1 MLQWMGGSK
10 RKVTT
15 SRKST
20 QKRQKQYF
28 EQRRRQLRQQ
38 QQTNGLESC
47 SDVMNTCSQSQK
59 NNRSLDILSLL
70 NLSTVAE
77 ERNSSFHSEMEN
89 LDGNGWTVNY
99 HVANCSPPVQRLQ
112 ADRVTPASTTE
123 FKETRTPLI
132 YQEEVACPKMLHRAG
147 NPDCHNKAL
156 NGNVDKLD
164 QRMTARK
171 HQHSILDLLGDDV
184 PCNNSEGENEA
195 HVAFSLEG
203 LGKVE
208 SETPVQ
214 SPQQPGRIFSYGCSK
229 PLNATRQALP
239 SKNHNSIL
247 DDLEVEMDVIMQDID
262 MPCFRSSL
270 EQPFFSRGIT
280 DSFSKSIKKLSNKNK
295 SSQLNGAGCGMNN
308 FFGHEEILYNR
319 EDKND
324 NILNAKSRFLDD
336 DFLDESEYDSSWK
349 NWPHQINGRSLDC
362 LNFGKQEISDC
373 AFDGPYISN
382 IAFDNPYRQKKR
394 VSEEVTCR
402 SNILASRATY
412 SKHQMSENDFDFI
425 IPDGTWYS
433 TVGKNCDGRDVT
445 NKLAW
450 SCLME
455 DARDNMSMLS
465 EESCSS
471 SAVRG
476 KASENPP
483 SNSMTRQ
490 NSIRHGSDLRSPT
503 NKCGEKN
510 TYYKE
515 AYRNNMDSPQQ
526 GEDINGPQKF
536 RQISNSSRPAHY
548 SHTNFQKE
556 FGPHDSWLYEE
567 GYNSVDIKS
576 GLSSF
581 CQTSDTKKRASSG
594 CKLSS
599 EDLFGAFPVPELHF
613 NAQSPF
619 GSSKH
624 NISAECSPCGS
635 FFSEKHAF
643 CQPFS
648 PVNSNETPIFS
659 NIGSRL
665 SKPNLSPASNIEGGC
680 QDSFHVSA
688 SHTEREFSNIPVQ
701 ESVRKDWENKSE
713 IQPTECR
720 KFEQQKD
727 ICTGSNGLSSENRK
741 QMDDVDFEEN
751 SSGCGEATDRTP
763 EMTESIKATCCPVD
777 AEETSSSVKIPDKC
791 EANIDKK
798 INRNVAR
805 TSLPCQNGCREIE
818 NSGPKGK
825 VDGKGQNNSVD
836 PSYPVMMLES
846 YVLQLLCVQKV
857 LKDASAQDISKKVR

>member
-324 NILNAKSRFLDD
+324 NILN
-336 DFLDESEYDSSWK
+336 
-349 NWPHQINGRSLDC
+349 
-362 LNFGKQEISDC
+362 
-373 AFDGPYISN
+373 
-382 IAFDNPYRQKKR
+382 
-394 VSEEVTCR
+394 
-402 SNILASRATY
+402 ASRATY

-857 LKDASAQDISKKVR
+857 LKDASAQDISKKDSDVALKLLQRKQPPAAEVQASGRKS